1 MLTFGLPFC
10 DCYCYRFLGVSVHSN
25 QFSLLV
31 VLELIRLCLT
41 AYTYDTCDIGTLP
54 NQTYVNQTGPEA
66 ALTSNN
72 GGVLSYL
79 PGQRLSRCTCSGEDH
94 PGPKLS
100 DGTLRGRSA
109 PEIDVIE
116 AQVG

>member
-1 MLTFGLPFC
+1 
-10 DCYCYRFLGVSVHSN
+10 VSVHHPLN
-25 QFSLLV
+25 HFPHLQCAHQLTYFILV
-31 VLELIRLCLT
+31 

-79 PGQRLSRCTCSGEDH
+79 PGQRLSRCTCSGQDH

-100 DGTLRGRSA
+100 DGTLRGRAA